1 VLDYD
6 PLRSSHNRST
16 TGLRKVAHG
25 SDVGGWLQLG
35 VNLGGIA
42 GVLALL
48 AGGRLVARS
57 WADALVRQANLNA
70 ETAWK
75 AAEAADRRA
84 DLLQNTMVEM
94 TAAVRAV
101 ETLVRSQGMGPYRE
115 QSSTWQPIPLPPA
128 IEGGRAPTGGT
139 T

>member
-1 VLDYD
+1 MITYRYASGVE
-6 PLRSSHNRST
+6 PT
-16 TGLRKVAHG
+16 
-25 SDVGGWLQLG
+25 GWLQIG

-70 ETAWK
+70 ETAWR

-84 DLLQNTMVEM
+84 DLLQNQMVEQ
-94 TAAVRAV
+94 TAALRAV
-101 ETLVRSQGMGPYRE
+101 ETLVRSQGMGPFQG
-115 QSSTWQPIPLPPA
+115 QSSTWQPIPLPPGL
-128 IEGGRAPTGGT
+128 EGGRAPTGGT
-139 T
+139 S